1 MIAPRKQIHRLVV
14 AVAFILL
21 MILGGEQGMAQMP
34 IKYNMTHQL
43 PPDSLDLDYYGKKHF
58 WRASAE
64 VVGFNVGLW
73 AFDRY
78 VQHGDWSYIN
88 LNTIKENFKHGFI
101 WDNDQLGTNTFLH
114 PYNGNLYYNAGR
126 ANGFNFWQSEL
137 FAIGGSAMW
146 ELFMECEY
154 PSTNDVIATP
164 IGGAAIGEP
173 LFRASD
179 AVLDDRAT
187 GWDRFGREVAGF
199 ILSPMRGINRIVTG
213 QAWHHR
219 ATSGRIFGKPSF
231 AMQVSMGL
239 KMMEVQGRVRKPFLG
254 ASMQI
259 DLEYGDRF
267 EAKSA
272 KPYDYFTVKAE
283 LQGMKYQP
291 VLNQLQIKGRLLSRE
306 LFDHKNSSGS
316 IGLYQHFDFYDSDTI
331 TSMNDKVP
339 YKLGIPASVGAG
351 FLFRDV
357 ERHRYVFDAYVHAN
371 GILLGGILSDHY
383 WTDERNYN
391 WGQGFSLKAGANIT
405 WDHRKASL
413 SIMNEFY
420 QLWTWKGYKK
430 GTVLEDE
437 DFHTLNVMGDKSAA
451 YFNVTEVRFNYQI
464 WKKLYGTLVFKN
476 QVRHTHYRD
485 FPSVRS
491 STMDLRLMC
500 TYKF

>member
-1 MIAPRKQIHRLVV
+1 
-14 AVAFILL
+14 
-21 MILGGEQGMAQMP
+21 
-34 IKYNMTHQL
+34 
-43 PPDSLDLDYYGKKHF
+43 
-58 WRASAE
+58 
-64 VVGFNVGLW
+64 
-73 AFDRY
+73 
-78 VQHGDWSYIN
+78 
-88 LNTIKENFKHGFI
+88 
-101 WDNDQLGTNTFLH
+101 
-114 PYNGNLYYNAGR
+114 
-126 ANGFNFWQSEL
+126 
-137 FAIGGSAMW
+137 
-146 ELFMECEY
+146 
-154 PSTNDVIATP
+154 
-164 IGGAAIGEP
+164 
-173 LFRASD
+173 
-179 AVLDDRAT
+179 
-187 GWDRFGREVAGF
+187 
-199 ILSPMRGINRIVTG
+199 
-213 QAWHHR
+213 
-219 ATSGRIFGKPSF
+219 
-231 AMQVSMGL
+231 MGL

-267 EAKSA
+267 EAKST

-316 IGLYQHFDFYDSDTI
+316 IGFYQHFDFYDSDTI

-383 WTDERNYN
+383 WTDERDYN